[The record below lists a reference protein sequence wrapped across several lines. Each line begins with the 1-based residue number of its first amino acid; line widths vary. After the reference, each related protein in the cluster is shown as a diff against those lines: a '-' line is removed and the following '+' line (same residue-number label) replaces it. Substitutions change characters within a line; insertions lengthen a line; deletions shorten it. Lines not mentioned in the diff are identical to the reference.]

1 MKQDDEIKY
10 CLLLMIYD
18 KNNMRNNISSTQL
31 TTFIVLS
38 CVDVMVMFMEYNLW
52 NTIYRQFQ

>member
-18 KNNMRNNISSTQL
+18 KKNNMRNNISSTQL

-38 CVDVMVMFMEYNLW
+38 CVDVMVMFMEYNL
-52 NTIYRQFQ
+52 